1 VTHLAA
7 EPGAVR
13 RLQRRIAGLGIRGRL
28 ALLALAFGLPV
39 LGYIAFSANQQL
51 EQERELAKERNLAF
65 ARIAAA
71 RLDDCVGDVNQLL
84 ATLSQVVA
92 ATPDG
97 AEANDAL
104 LGGLRPNL
112 PSHVSNVAVWDEN
125 GQNVGALDPALR
137 EHPFSV
143 ADRQYFRAALASSQL
158 VVEAPVLSR
167 SNGMSL
173 AVFARRVSRPGRPLA
188 VVTASIRLARLDT
201 LLSDGGT
208 LPAGSVITLIDQRG
222 TLLSRSVDPERWLG
236 QSVATQDRF
245 MADIARREG
254 TSERAGLDGVVR
266 LTGYTTARSVPWVV
280 SVGVPT
286 AAALAPLRRHLFE
299 NLLVACLALL
309 LGSAAAAGV
318 GEWIARPLRQLAS
331 DASRLERG
339 ELSHRSNVSAFGE
352 TGALASGLNTMAQ
365 ALEERA
371 LALSQSEQ
379 RLRLI
384 TDNVPAFISYIDRE
398 QRYRFANATYSDF
411 FGLAPPSIIG
421 KAVRDVRG
429 EAAYLRIKPK
439 LDEALGGM
447 PVHFEQADDGPRGW
461 RTYNVTYLPDYADD
475 HQVRGVYVM
484 GQDITEQ
491 KALEEKLARM
501 AQYDQLTGLPN
512 RYLLHDR
519 LAQACARS
527 RRDGV
532 DLALFYLDLNDFKRI
547 NDAHGHATGDAMLQ
561 EFARRVTA
569 TVRTT
574 DTVARIGGDEFV
586 VLMEGSFSNAQLE
599 QLARKIVEIVER
611 PFEIDGK
618 TLHTSSSIG
627 VATCPPWSSWQEL
640 LHTAD
645 SAMYDAKAAGRGGV
659 VIAPAERLHLAWPRP
674 DASREA
680 S

>member
-7 EPGAVR
+7 VSGAGR
-13 RLQRRIAGLGIRGRL
+13 SLQRRIAGLGIRGRL
-28 ALLALAFGLPV
+28 ALLALAFGLPL
-39 LGYIAFSANQQL
+39 LGYIAFSAGQQL

-65 ARIAAA
+65 ARIVAA

-84 ATLSQVVA
+84 ATLSQIVG

-97 AEANDAL
+97 AKANDAL
-104 LGGLRPNL
+104 LSQLRPNL
-112 PSHVSNVAVWDEN
+112 PSHVTNVAVWDEN
-125 GQNVGALDPALR
+125 GQNVGSLDPALR
-137 EHPFSV
+137 DHPFSV
-143 ADRQYFRAALASSQL
+143 ADRRFFRAALVSSEL
-158 VVEAPVLSR
+158 VVEAPLLSR
-167 SNGMSL
+167 NNGANL
-173 AVFARRVSRPGRPLA
+173 AVFARRVSRAGQAVA
-188 VVTASIRLARLDT
+188 VVSASIQLDRLDG
-201 LLSDGGT
+201 LLGDGGT
-208 LPAGSVITLIDQRG
+208 LPAGSVITLVDQRG
-222 TLLSRSVDPERWLG
+222 TVLSRSADAERWIG
-236 QSVATQDRF
+236 QSVAAQDGF
-245 MADIARREG
+245 MAEIARGEG
-254 TSERAGLDGVVR
+254 TAERAGLDGVVR
-266 LTGYTTARSVPWVV
+266 LAGYTTARSVPWMIYA
-280 SVGVPT
+280 GVPT

-299 NLLVACLALL
+299 NLLVACFALL
-309 LGSAAAAGV
+309 LGSVAAAGV

-331 DASRLERG
+331 DAALFARG
-339 ELSHRSNVSAFGE
+339 QLSHRSSVSAVGE
-352 TGALASGLNTMAQ
+352 TGVLASGLNTMAQ

-371 LALSQSEQ
+371 QALSQSEE
-379 RLRLI
+379 RLRLV
-384 TDNVPAFISYIDRE
+384 TDNVPAFISYIDRA
-398 QRYRFANATYSDF
+398 RCYRFANASYYHC
-411 FGLAPPSIIG
+411 FGLEPRSIIG
-421 KAVRDVRG
+421 QTVREIRG
-429 EAAYLRIKPK
+429 EAVYQRIKPK

-447 PVHFEQADDGPRGW
+447 PVHFEQTDDGPRGR

-475 HQVRGVYVM
+475 NQVRGVYVM

-491 KALEEKLARM
+491 KAMEEKLARM

-527 RRDGV
+527 RREGV
-532 DLALFYLDLNDFKRI
+532 ELALFYLDLNDFKRI

-561 EFARRVTA
+561 EFAGRVTA
-569 TVRTT
+569 AVRAT

-586 VLMEGSFSNAQLE
+586 VLMEGSFTQAQLE
-599 QLARKIVEIVER
+599 QLARKIIEVVER

-618 TLHTSSSIG
+618 ALHTSSSIG

-645 SAMYDAKAAGRGGV
+645 SAMYDAKAAGRGAV

>member
-7 EPGAVR
+7 EPRAER

-39 LGYIAFSANQQL
+39 LGYIAFNAGQQL
-51 EQERELAKERNLAF
+51 DQEREVAKERNLAF
-65 ARIAAA
+65 ARIVAA

-92 ATPDG
+92 ATADG
-97 AEANDAL
+97 AQANDLL
-104 LGGLRPNL
+104 LGDLRPNL
-112 PSHVSNVAVWDEN
+112 PSHVSNVAVWNEN
-125 GQNVGALDPALR
+125 GQNVGALDSALR
-137 EHPFSV
+137 DHPFSV
-143 ADRQYFRAALASSQL
+143 ADRQYFRAALVSSEL

-167 SNGMSL
+167 NDGANL
-173 AVFARRVSRPGRPLA
+173 AVFARRVSRVGRPVA
-188 VVTASIRLARLDT
+188 VVAASIRLARLDS

-222 TLLSRSVDPERWLG
+222 TVLSRSVDPERWIG
-236 QSVATQDRF
+236 HSVATQDRV
-245 MADIARREG
+245 MADIARGEG
-254 TSERAGLDGVVR
+254 TAERAGLDGVVR
-266 LTGYTTARSVPWVV
+266 LAGYTTARSVPWLV

-299 NLLVACLALL
+299 NLLVACFALL
-309 LGSAAAAGV
+309 LGSAAAASV

-331 DASRLERG
+331 DAALLERG
-339 ELSHRSNVSAFGE
+339 RLSHRSSVSAVGE
-352 TGALASGLNTMAQ
+352 TGVLASGLNAMAQ
-365 ALEERA
+365 ALEDRA
-371 LALSQSEQ
+371 LALGQSEE
-379 RLRLI
+379 RLRLV

-398 QRYRFANATYSDF
+398 RRYRFANASYYDF
-411 FGLAPPSIIG
+411 FGLAPQSIIG
-421 KAVRDVRG
+421 ETMRDIHG
-429 EAAYLRIKPK
+429 EVLYQRIKPK

-447 PVHFEQADDGPRGW
+447 PVHFEQADDGPRGR

-475 HQVRGVYVM
+475 HQVRGVYAM

-532 DLALFYLDLNDFKRI
+532 ELALFYLDLNDFKRF

-561 EFARRVTA
+561 EFAGRVTA
-569 TVRTT
+569 TVRAT

-586 VLMEGSFSNAQLE
+586 VLMEGSFTTAQLE
-599 QLARKIVEIVER
+599 QLARKIVEVVEQ

-618 TLHTSSSIG
+618 ALHTSSSVG

-645 SAMYDAKAAGRGGV
+645 SAMYDAKAAGRGAV
-659 VIAPAERLHLAWPRP
+659 VVAPAERLHLAWPRP
-674 DASREA
+674 DTSREA